1 MNRKEKLQLQEPPPG
16 EFPWARVSFVVLK
29 CRRIYYLHDYGRFC
43 KEFLR
48 FISFSS
54 EKMIG

>member
-1 MNRKEKLQLQEPPPG
+1 MNRKERPQLQEPPPG
-16 EFPWARVSFVVLK
+16 EFPEAGVSFIVLK
-29 CRRIYYLHDYGRFC
+29 WRRIYYLHNYGRFC